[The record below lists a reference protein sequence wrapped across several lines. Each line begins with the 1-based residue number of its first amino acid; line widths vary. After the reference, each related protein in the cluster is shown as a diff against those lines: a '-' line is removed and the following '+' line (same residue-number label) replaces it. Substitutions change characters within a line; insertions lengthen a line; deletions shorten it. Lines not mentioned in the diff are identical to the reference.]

1 MFQMMEKSKHE
12 KFRQLAEKRVTN
24 ALKALQLVGNLS
36 NRNNYS
42 YEPEEVSKII
52 AALEAELKAVKSK
65 FQNSK
70 TQKQNFKL

>member
-1 MFQMMEKSKHE
+1 MTENSKHI

-36 NRNNYS
+36 SRNNYS

-52 AALEAELKAVKSK
+52 AALETELKAVKSK
-65 FQNSK
+65 FQNAKISK
-70 TQKQNFKL
+70 RNFKL

>member
-1 MFQMMEKSKHE
+1 MVENGKHA

-52 AALEAELKAVKSK
+52 SALESELKAVKSK

-70 TQKQNFKL
+70 FQKRNFKL